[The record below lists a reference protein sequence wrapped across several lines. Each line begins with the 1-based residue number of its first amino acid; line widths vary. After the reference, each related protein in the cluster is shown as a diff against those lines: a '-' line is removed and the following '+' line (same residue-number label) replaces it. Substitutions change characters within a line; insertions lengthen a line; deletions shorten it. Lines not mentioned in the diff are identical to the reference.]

1 MILTV
6 VFYFFVA
13 CTGIQIIYYLS
24 FSSFLF
30 KQKKRNQKTGSIPVS
45 VILYAK
51 NSTAELQENLPLVI
65 AQTYPIFEIVLI
77 DNASSDDTSEIM
89 KAFQEKNE
97 NIKIVAVKNT
107 EAFWNNKKYALTL
120 GIKAATYDH
129 LLFTDANSKPISKNW
144 IGEMSAMFTVKRTIV
159 LGYEKFKSEKTFT
172 NLLIRFYSLLKA
184 LKCFSFAKTAT
195 PFMAFGNN
203 LAYTKS
209 EFFKVN
215 GFINHIKII
224 YGEDDLFI
232 RDAASKKNIA
242 FSISEDSFIETE
254 PHKSFKEWFQYV
266 RITNSLR
273 VHYKFKHRFLLS
285 LFIFS
290 KTFFYVL
297 AIVLFFFY
305 PAEIIG
311 FFLLAYVL
319 VQYLVIGF
327 SAKKLKES
335 QLIFFLPF
343 LEIGLLLIQISIF
356 SANLI
361 SKPNH
366 WK

>member
-13 CTGIQIIYYLS
+13 CTGIQIIYYLI
-24 FSSFLF
+24 FSSFLLTR
-30 KQKKRNQKTGSIPVS
+30 KKTNETVESIPVS
-45 VILYAK
+45 VIVYAK
-51 NSTAELQENLPLVI
+51 NNAKELQEYLPLI
-65 AQTYPIFEIVLI
+65 LAQEYPIFEIVLI
-77 DNASSDDTSEIM
+77 DNASSDSTIETI
-89 KAFQEKNE
+89 KAFKTSNE

-120 GIKAATYDH
+120 GIKAATHDH

-144 IGEMSAMFTVKRTIV
+144 IAEMSKNFSVKKTIV
-159 LGYEKFKSEKTFT
+159 LGYQKYRTEKTFT

-232 RDAASKKNIA
+232 RDAATTKNIT
-242 FSISEDSFIETE
+242 SNISEDSFIETE
-254 PHKSFKEWFQYV
+254 PHTSFKKWFQDA

-273 VHYKFKHRFLLS
+273 EHYKIKHRILLS

-290 KTFFYVL
+290 KALFYIL
-297 AIVLFFFY
+297 SIILFFFY
-305 PAEIIG
+305 PWEIIG
-311 FFLLAYVL
+311 SFVLTCLLI
-319 VQYLVIGF
+319 QYIVIGF

>member
-1 MILTV
+1 MMILTV
-6 VFYFFVA
+6 VFYFFLA
-13 CTGIQIIYYLS
+13 CTGIQIIYYLC
-24 FSSFLF
+24 FSPFIF
-30 KQKKRNQKTGSIPVS
+30 RQKKIDKKTESSPVS
-45 VILYAK
+45 AILDAK
-51 NSTAELQENLPLVI
+51 NSTAELHENLPFVI

-77 DNASSDDTSEIM
+77 DNAYSDDISEIM
-89 KAFQEKNE
+89 EVFQEKNE

-107 EAFWNNKKYALTL
+107 EAFWSNKKYPLTL
-120 GIKAATYDH
+120 GKKSAKYDH
-129 LLFTDANSKPISKNW
+129 LLCTDANSKPIRKSW
-144 IGEMSAMFTVKRTIV
+144 IFEMSAMFTLKRTIF

-172 NLLIRFYSLLKA
+172 NLLIRFYSLLQA
-184 LKCFSFAKTAT
+184 LKCFSFAKITT
-195 PFMAFGNN
+195 LFMAFGRN

-232 RDAASKKNIA
+232 RDAGSKKNIA
-242 FSISEDSFIETE
+242 FSISEDSFIEME

-273 VHYKFKHRFLLS
+273 VNYKFKHRFLLS

-305 PAEIIG
+305 SMEIIG
-311 FFLLAYVL
+311 FCILAYVL

-327 SAKKLKES
+327 SAKKTKR
-335 QLIFFLPF
+335 
-343 LEIGLLLIQISIF
+343 ISI
-356 SANLI
+356 NLFLTFFRNWI
-361 SKPNH
+361 IIDSN
-366 WK
+366 